1 MTEERRLGDRLG
13 AQSEQEAR
21 EFEETAARLGLAAD
35 PVEPSPRLKADL
47 FAKIAVTPQLPAEG
61 QDEVPA
67 APEEPA
73 AASAPAAGP
82 AGPVGPVGPVERAA
96 RKRWFQR
103 PAAILAAAA
112 AAAVLFIGG
121 AFVGVSLA
129 GNDAYQRQQATA
141 LAAINAA
148 PDVQRA
154 SADVSGGGT
163 ATLVW
168 SGALG
173 RSALIA
179 TDLPELPS
187 GKTYELWYIRDGQ
200 ATAAGTM
207 NATGGSDATWRV
219 LTGRMAAGDTVG
231 VTVEPRGGSKQPT
244 TPPIVAIAS

>member
-47 FAKIAVTPQLPAEG
+47 FAKIAVTPQVPAEG
-61 QDEVPA
+61 QDEVPVA
-67 APEEPA
+67 TEEPA
-73 AASAPAAGP
+73 AAPAPGP
-82 AGPVGPVGPVERAA
+82 AGPVGPAERAA

-112 AAAVLFIGG
+112 AAAILFIGG

-207 NATGGSDATWRV
+207 NATGGPDATWRV

-231 VTVEPRGGSKQPT
+231 VTV
-244 TPPIVAIAS
+244 